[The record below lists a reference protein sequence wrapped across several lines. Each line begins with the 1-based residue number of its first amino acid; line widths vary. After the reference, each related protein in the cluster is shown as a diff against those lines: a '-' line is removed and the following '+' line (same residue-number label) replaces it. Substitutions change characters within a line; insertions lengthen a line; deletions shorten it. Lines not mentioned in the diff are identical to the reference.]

1 MGRYQKGKT
10 SLDFTEA
17 RERVIMP
24 SARLYASLHLA
35 PDTPLLSFLQA
46 GRPSCRPTNSI
57 KALKAFETSN
67 SDRICSTNYYKSTA
81 RKSDLLPQLSRLVL
95 PFWYRLTQAVLEK
108 RLLNRHSSSSTGC
121 NSSNSSITSSFQFPF
136 NQY

>member
-17 RERVIMP
+17 RERVVMP
-24 SARLYASLHLA
+24 SAGLYASLHLA

-67 SDRICSTNYYKSTA
+67 SDRICSTNYKSTA
-81 RKSDLLPQLSRLVL
+81 RKSDLLPQLNPDWFYLSGTGLPRL
-95 PFWYRLTQAVLEK
+95 
-108 RLLNRHSSSSTGC
+108 S
-121 NSSNSSITSSFQFPF
+121 
-136 NQY
+136 